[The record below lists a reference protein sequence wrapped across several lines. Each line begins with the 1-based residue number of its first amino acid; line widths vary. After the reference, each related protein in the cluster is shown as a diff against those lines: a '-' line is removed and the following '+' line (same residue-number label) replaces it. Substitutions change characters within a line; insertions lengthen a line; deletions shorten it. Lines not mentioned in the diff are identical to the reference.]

1 MVTLAEVCSDLAE
14 EHGAL
19 DRHVAALAAK
29 DWDRP
34 TPATGWTVRDQIS
47 HLAYFDGTATLALV
61 DPDGF
66 ARHLAE
72 DGPALAGPIPP
83 DVALGRTLAPA
94 ALLERW
100 RAGRGHVLD
109 ALAGADPAA
118 RVPWYGPPMSPTSFG
133 TARLMETW
141 AHGVDVTD
149 TAGRP
154 PASSARLRHVIHIG
168 VRARPYA
175 FRVNGLEDPPTPVAV
190 VADAPDGS
198 VWTWGDP
205 AGAEALRGPALDLA
219 LAFTQRRHPADT
231 AVVASG
237 PVAAQWLAI
246 AQAFAGPAGP
256 GRARA
261 GKH

>member
-1 MVTLAEVCSDLAE
+1 VVTLAEVCSDLAD

-19 DRHVAALAAK
+19 DGHVATLAA
-29 DWDRP
+29 DEWDLP
-34 TPATGWTVRDQIS
+34 TPAAGWTVRDQIS
-47 HLAYFDGTATLALV
+47 HLTYFDGTAALALV

-66 ARHLAE
+66 AQHLAE
-72 DGPALAGPIPP
+72 DGDALAGATPP
-83 DVALGRTLAPA
+83 DVALGRSLAPSE
-94 ALLERW
+94 LLERW
-100 RAGRGHVLD
+100 RAARRRVLD

-118 RVPWYGPPMSPTSFG
+118 RVPWYGPAMSPTSFG

-175 FRVNGLEDPPTPVAV
+175 FLVNGLADPPTPVTV

-198 VWTWGDP
+198 AWTWGDP
-205 AGAEALRGPALDLA
+205 GGPEALRGPALDLA
-219 LAFTQRRHPADT
+219 LVFTQRRHPADT

-237 PVAAQWLAI
+237 AVAQQWLAI

-261 GKH
+261 GGG